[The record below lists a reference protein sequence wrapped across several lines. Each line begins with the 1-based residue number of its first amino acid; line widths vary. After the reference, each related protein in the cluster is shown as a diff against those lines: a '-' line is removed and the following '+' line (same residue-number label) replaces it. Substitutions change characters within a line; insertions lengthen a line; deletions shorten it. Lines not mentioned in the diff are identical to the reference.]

1 MDLFSHVIFLAAS
14 FPPPLRNPFP
24 DAAPAPLLLPAG
36 RTFHLP
42 APCSPGPLAGMG
54 VMSPHI
60 TPEQKKRH
68 QLSPANPS
76 GSSGEASGRSFLPSD
91 QAFGQ
96 LIQPRQLPAAVTA
109 RVKSREAL
117 VAALQLDERTALCGM
132 CTSQQSAVGAST
144 QNTLFPVHG
153 TKSALTQ
160 KRSTNA
166 RRLRLARHTEISAR
180 RHRRES
186 VLLPDS

>member
-1 MDLFSHVIFLAAS
+1 MLFMNLYPHSYNLSYLCLEFQKYSKIRRWSYLQ
-14 FPPPLRNPFP
+14 
-24 DAAPAPLLLPAG
+24 
-36 RTFHLP
+36 
-42 APCSPGPLAGMG
+42 G
-54 VMSPHI
+54 VSVF
-60 TPEQKKRH
+60 EAVCH
-68 QLSPANPS
+68 QLS
-76 GSSGEASGRSFLPSD
+76 
-91 QAFGQ
+91 FGQ

-166 RRLRLARHTEISAR
+166 RRLRLARHTEISAP